1 MANLQ
6 NKPLYNKECRECHVH
21 VRNFILI
28 PKGNLYLDSQLA
40 LTKSSSWFPI
50 SNNGLGFK
58 KNTKIKCLANQNF
71 PQVNAELTSI
81 YKNL

>member
-6 NKPLYNKECRECHVH
+6 NKPPYNKECRECHVH

-28 PKGNLYLDSQLA
+28 PKGNLYLDSQLT
-40 LTKSSSWFPI
+40 LTKSRSWFPI

-58 KNTKIKCLANQNF
+58 KILKSSAWLIKTF
-71 PQVNAELTSI
+71 PKLMLN
-81 YKNL
+81 